1 MDLDIEALRLR
12 QGRANFCSTIVLA
25 WGSGDLGQLGLGDDR
40 GRNYP
45 TPIRSLLDKD
55 IVHIAAND
63 LHTAFLTGEGELYMT
78 GNNDSGQL
86 GARVRESQ
94 LSPVQ
99 ISALDTYR
107 ISHVACGQAHTIAI
121 TDVGALVSWGA
132 ADLGQ
137 LGYGDAI
144 GIVDVI
150 QPRIVKGTRDFHFV
164 RVACGAAHS
173 LALTGSGEVYSF
185 GQGTFGALG
194 SGNREISSTPIHI
207 DELWGLGIIQIA
219 CGENHSAALSVD
231 GQVFTWGRG
240 KYGQLGHGCVENE
253 FKPVQVK
260 GLADQM
266 IVQVIC
272 GGDHTMAI
280 NNEGKLFAW
289 GRGQWGQT
297 GLGTTEDML
306 VPTQVKVLE
315 HLRVI
320 QGSAGTRHS
329 IAITEEGNV
338 YGWGD
343 GEQNQLGKTI
353 GKVQLEPVLMSYM
366 QREGWQLLY
375 AVAAGEHTMAVYH
388 PSGVDS
394 LPSVDLRCSELI
406 STKYKQEDGKK
417 NTPNRNSVD
426 GILSSENVNFQVTS
440 IAGPLN
446 VNMEEHIEITEP
458 MKLPEGSCIVDVHG
472 NGLKPIRLPIL
483 LKMLEGVV
491 DSPRNM
497 AIFVHAME
505 DIFSSVRFLT
515 LSFKFQPS
523 RWHGYEVWNNN
534 SSKDSTELD
543 GPGLDVLLI
552 RDVYHRILQLYN
564 PEILQKLC
572 KSIMHLLSGI
582 EKHISSVPDSRW
594 KRVLLITLQSPLI
607 GEQGLGDKVSTQL
620 FSLFD
625 SIPSSVKSNMVQW
638 LRTYPKDI
646 FGGRFVRGIQKYIS
660 NRKDALDVREE
671 IPRDIASAVKVLSI
685 LNEANNLEN
694 LIPFKEFY
702 NHAVCD
708 NTSLKIWQGEFRKW
722 VTNEKETKLI
732 SLCQV
737 PFLLSP
743 KAKSQI
749 LKVRR
754 SDLIADTLR
763 QLSSLPKNEYKK
775 PLKVI
780 FEGEEGVDEGG
791 VTKEFFQILVRDL
804 FHVDYGMFTYYEDT
818 RNFWFNPNSME
829 SDHEFWLIGAILGL
843 AIYNGVILDVHFP
856 TVIYKKL
863 MELTPCVDDIKD
875 FQPEVARSLQQLLE
889 FEGDVASTF
898 CLFFQVS
905 YDYFGELRTYDL
917 LPDGGDIPV
926 TNENRQRYVD
936 LYVRYLLCDSIQS
949 QFNAFS
955 NAFQQVCGGQA
966 LKLFRYEELE
976 LLICGLPHFD
986 FHALERV
993 AIYDGGYSKESQVI
1007 RWFWELVKE
1016 MSFDEKKSL
1025 LFFTTGNDRAPIG
1038 GLGSLRFIV
1047 AQNGDDTD
1055 RLPTAHTCF
1064 NILLIPEYSSKSKL
1078 ENRLK
1083 LAISNSI
1090 GFGLQ

>member
-1 MDLDIEALRLR
+1 LAL
-12 QGRANFCSTIVLA
+12 
-25 WGSGDLGQLGLGDDR
+25 GSGDLGQLGLGDDR
-40 GRNYP
+40 GRDHP
-45 TPIRSLLDKD
+45 TPIRSLLDKE

-107 ISHVACGQAHTIAI
+107 ISHVACGQAHTIVA
-121 TDVGALVSWGA
+121 TDVGGLVSWGA

-137 LGYGDAI
+137 LGHKDAI
-144 GIVDVI
+144 GLVDVI
-150 QPRIVKGTRDFHFV
+150 QPRLVKGTRELHFV
-164 RVACGAAHS
+164 RVACGAAHT

-194 SGNREISSTPIHI
+194 SGNMESYSTPVQI

-240 KYGQLGHGCVENE
+240 KYGQLGHGSVQNE
-253 FKPVQVK
+253 SRPVQVK

-266 IVQVIC
+266 IVQIIC

-280 NNEGKLFAW
+280 NNEGTLFSW

-297 GLGTTEDML
+297 GLRTMEDVL
-306 VPTQVKVLE
+306 VPMQVWDLE
-315 HLRVI
+315 HVRVI
-320 QGSAGTRHS
+320 QASAGARHS

-343 GEQNQLGKTI
+343 GEQNQLGKI
-353 GKVQLEPVLMSYM
+353 AGKVHVQPVLMPSV

-375 AVAAGEHTMAVYH
+375 AVAAGEHTMAVYQLSEMGCAT
-388 PSGVDS
+388 PMKQ
-394 LPSVDLRCSELI
+394 RCSEVI
-406 STKYKQEDGKK
+406 STKYTQEDDQKHA
-417 NTPNRNSVD
+417 PNRNSDDGTVSSNVVD
-426 GILSSENVNFQVTS
+426 FQVTS
-440 IAGPLN
+440 ITEPLN
-446 VNMEEHIEITEP
+446 VNSEEHIEISEP
-458 MKLPEGSCIVDVHG
+458 MKLPEGSCIIDMHG
-472 NGLKPIRLPIL
+472 NGLKPIKLPVL
-483 LKMLEGVV
+483 LKLLEGVV
-491 DSPRNM
+491 NSPRNM
-497 AIFVHAME
+497 AIFGHAME

-523 RWHGYEVWNNN
+523 HWHGYEDWNNN
-534 SSKDSTELD
+534 LSKDYIELD

-564 PEILQKLC
+564 PEILKKLC
-572 KSIMHLLSGI
+572 ESIMHLLSGI
-582 EKHISSVPDSRW
+582 EKHISSVPESRW
-594 KRVLLITLQSPLI
+594 SRVLLIILQSPLI
-607 GEQGLGDKVSTQL
+607 GEKGLGDKVSKKL
-620 FSLFD
+620 FSLFVC
-625 SIPSSVKSNMVQW
+625 IPSSVKSNMVQW

-646 FGGRFVRGIQKYIS
+646 FGGRFVRSVQKYIS
-660 NRKDALDVREE
+660 NRKDVLGARGEL
-671 IPRDIASAVKVLSI
+671 PRDIASAVKVLSI
-685 LNEANNLEN
+685 LNEANTLEN
-694 LIPFKEFY
+694 LIPFTEFY
-702 NHAVCD
+702 NHAVSD
-708 NTSLKIWQGEFRKW
+708 NTSLKLWQEEFMKW
-722 VTNEKETKLI
+722 ANVSNEKETKQLV

-749 LKVRR
+749 LQVEADIHKQRSIQRSVIQQMFLHSYAIPFLVLMVRR
-754 SDLIADTLR
+754 SDLIGDTLR
-763 QLSSLPKNEYKK
+763 QLSSLQTNDYKK

-780 FEGEEGVDEGG
+780 FEGEDGVDEGG

-804 FHVDYGMFTYYEDT
+804 FHVDYGMFTYSEDT

-829 SDHEFWLIGAILGL
+829 SDHEFWLVGAILGL

-856 TVIYKKL
+856 AVIYKKL
-863 MELTPCVDDIKD
+863 MELTPCVDDLKD
-875 FQPEVARSLQQLLE
+875 FQPEVARSLQHLLE

-905 YDYFGELRTYDL
+905 YDYFGELHTYDL
-917 LPDGGDIPV
+917 LPNGGDIAV
-926 TNENRQRYVD
+926 TTENRQRYVD
-936 LYVRYLLCDSIQS
+936 LYVKYLLCDSIQS
-949 QFNAFS
+949 QFSAFS
-955 NAFQQVCGGQA
+955 NAFQQVCGGPA

-976 LLICGLPHFD
+976 LLVCGLPHFD

-993 AIYDGGYSKESQVI
+993 AIYDGGYTKESQMI
-1007 RWFWELVKE
+1007 IWFWELVKE
-1016 MSFDEKKSL
+1016 MSFEEKKSL

-1038 GLGSLRFIV
+1038 GLGSLRFIIGR
-1047 AQNGDDTD
+1047 NGDDTD

-1064 NILLIPEYSSKSKL
+1064 NILLMPEYSSKS
-1078 ENRLK
+1078 
-1083 LAISNSI
+1083 
-1090 GFGLQ
+1090 